1 MLQAHY
7 TSILD
12 ISEDALDASEK
23 GYNRLMEAVG
33 KLAKVSPDEKAG
45 DFDTNQWLKKCYA
58 AMDDD
63 FNSPLLIAQLFEAV
77 KFINLVLHKD
87 HPIDKSQWETLTKM
101 LAVFIHDVL
110 GIAPEQKSSDATEK
124 TLNQTISLLI
134 ELRNNAR
141 SNKDFATSDRIR
153 DQLLEYGIQLKDGKE
168 GTQFTLN

>member
-1 MLQAHY
+1 
-7 TSILD
+7 
-12 ISEDALDASEK
+12 
-23 GYNRLMEAVG
+23 
-33 KLAKVSPDEKAG
+33 
-45 DFDTNQWLKKCYA
+45 
-58 AMDDD
+58 MDDD

-101 LAVFIHDVL
+101 LGIFIHDVL
-110 GIAPEQKSSDATEK
+110 GIAPEEKSGGATED
-124 TLNQTISLLI
+124 TLNRTIGLLI

-141 SNKDFATSDRIR
+141 VNKDFATSDRIR